1 MFVNDDMMHA
11 AISILNDPVHGRARG
26 RFEKLTRERKTL
38 LARLERESNAKT
50 QRERET
56 YAQTHPHLKALD
68 DELAEVET
76 VYYAAKD
83 RRDSADSAIR
93 VWQTENANARA
104 AERVR

>member
-11 AISILNDPVHGRARG
+11 ALHILNDAEHGRARA
-26 RFEKLTRERKTL
+26 RFEKLSRERKVL
-38 LARLERESNAKT
+38 LARLERESNGKT

-56 YAQTHPHLKALD
+56 YAQTHPHLLALD
-68 DELAEVET
+68 EELSEVER